1 MAERATTRPT
11 ALPERSMPQYRSLQQ
26 KVAART
32 GVQLNLPSD
41 ALFLGSDGSGGS
53 HYWSRIAGTVV
64 VVRNG
69 RIERRQDLDGR
80 QLAEWINYVGA
91 ERGWE
96 ELRYVDSFGEHI
108 AKAFGVE

>member
-1 MAERATTRPT
+1 
-11 ALPERSMPQYRSLQQ
+11 MPQYRSLQQ

-32 GVQLNLPSD
+32 GVQLDLPSD
-41 ALFLGSDGSGGS
+41 ALFLGRDESGGA
-53 HYWSRIAGTVV
+53 HYCSRIAGTIV
-64 VVRNG
+64 VVREG

-80 QLAEWINYVGA
+80 LLAEWVDYVGD